1 MRSQQN
7 NCCDEGDT
15 IALVQATR
23 RVTTNAYTN

>member
-1 MRSQQN
+1 MRSQQD

-23 RVTTNAYTN
+23 RVTTNGCTS